1 MNKQQFIAKQTVK
14 YYWKALRQSATWKT
28 AEFQDSPDDTG
39 DAYWEYEQTPRV
51 TA

>member
-14 YYWKALRQSATWKT
+14 YYWKAIRQTATWK
-28 AEFQDSPDDTG
+28 DKRLKGLDDTS

-51 TA
+51 TV